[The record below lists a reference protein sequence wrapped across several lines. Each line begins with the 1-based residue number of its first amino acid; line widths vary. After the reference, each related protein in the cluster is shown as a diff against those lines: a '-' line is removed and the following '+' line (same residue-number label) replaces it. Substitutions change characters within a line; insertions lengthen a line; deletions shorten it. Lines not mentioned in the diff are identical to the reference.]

1 MRCIFCKKDSSS
13 SRSVEHI
20 IPESLWNTKH
30 ILPKGIVCDSCN
42 NYFAREVEKP
52 FLDSQAISLLRFQ
65 QAIPNKRG
73 RIPEA
78 RGVMLPGF
86 EVIAR
91 RPRKDPYGMTL
102 EVPPDALAYFNTQV
116 HGRIVFPAPGDPP
129 DARIV
134 SRFLAKMA
142 LEAMAMRVRSEMDGL
157 DYLVEEAQLDAL
169 RNFARRG
176 TPKSWPCSIRRI
188 YSADRILVETDGS
201 WSQTVHEFD
210 FLVTATNEWYFV
222 FALFGLEF
230 AINLG
235 GPEIDGYLAW
245 IKENGS
251 ASPLYSGKNG
261 ISTSL

>member
-1 MRCIFCKKDSSS
+1 MRCIFCKQNSSS
-13 SRSVEHI
+13 SKSVEHI
-20 IPESLWNTKH
+20 IPESLWNTEH

-52 FLDSQAISLLRFQ
+52 FLDSQAILLLRFQ

-73 RIPEA
+73 RIPEV

-91 RPRKDPYGMTL
+91 RTRKNPYEMAV
-102 EVPPDALAYFNTQV
+102 EVPPEALAHINTRA
-116 HGRIVFPAPGDPP
+116 HGRIVFPNSGDPP

-134 SRFLAKMA
+134 SRFLAKMS
-142 LEAMAMRVRSEMDGL
+142 LEALAMRVGFEKANL
-157 DYLVEEAQLDAL
+157 DYLTDEVQLDAL

-176 TPKSWPCSIRRI
+176 TPKNWPFSMRRI
-188 YSADRILVETDGS
+188 YSVDRILAETDGS
-201 WSQTVHEFD
+201 WYQTVHEFD

-245 IKENGS
+245 IKENGNS
-251 ASPLYSGKNG
+251 SPLYSGRNS
-261 ISTSL
+261 ISKSP